1 VETSFAILFYSTQ
14 QYLIVLLVQLYY
26 CVDLVV
32 LHVHAKFSTKFRATH
47 TTTAV
52 LPVLNLVLNLVLLN
66 LVHSTAVSRG
76 NPEL

>member
-1 VETSFAILFYSTQ
+1 METSFAILFYSTQ
-14 QYLIVLLVQLYY
+14 QYLIVLLN
-26 CVDLVV
+26 LVLLCRSSGTTAV
-32 LHVHAKFSTKFRATH
+32 HVHAKFSTKFRA

-66 LVHSTAVSRG
+66 LVQCTAVSRG

>member
-1 VETSFAILFYSTQ
+1 METSFAILFYSTQ
-14 QYLIVLLVQLYY
+14 QYLIVLLNLVLPTEYT
-26 CVDLVV
+26 VDLVV
-32 LHVHAKFSTKFRATH
+32 LHVHAKFSTKFRA

-76 NPEL
+76 NL

>member
-32 LHVHAKFSTKFRATH
+32 LHVHAKFSTKFRAT
-47 TTTAV
+47 TTAV
-52 LPVLNLVLNLVLLN
+52 LPVLNLVLNLVYQQLY
-66 LVHSTAVSRG
+66 
-76 NPEL
+76 